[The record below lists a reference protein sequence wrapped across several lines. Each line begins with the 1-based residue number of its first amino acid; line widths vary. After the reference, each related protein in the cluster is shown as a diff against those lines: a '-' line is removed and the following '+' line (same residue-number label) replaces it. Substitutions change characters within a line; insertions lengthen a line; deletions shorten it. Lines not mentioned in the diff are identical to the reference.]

1 MSANRRY
8 RSAAAETGCVDS
20 VNAVADRTSAKRCLH
35 HGTHVATASSPGMLL
50 LTLPG
55 PPCRR
60 YPTNIAPAIATCT
73 SSARGSGVRT
83 KRHRRTDRG
92 HPQRFST
99 TTTRGLASRSE
110 SRLDL
115 LTGGALMA
123 QATPSPA
130 AHRLWRPKATAKR
143 RAEPRWTSRFEYA
156 RIRATTP
163 GVFRAMLQVPATP
176 DP

>member
-8 RSAAAETGCVDS
+8 RSAAAETGCVHS
-20 VNAVADRTSAKRCLH
+20 VIAVADRTSAKRCLH
-35 HGTHVATASSPGMLL
+35 HGTHVASTSPPAMLL

-99 TTTRGLASRSE
+99 TTTGGLASRSE

-123 QATPSPA
+123 QTTPSPA
-130 AHRLWRPKATAKR
+130 ATGCGDQRRHCEVVLTHALRPGLNTLGLGPQR
-143 RAEPRWTSRFEYA
+143 V
-156 RIRATTP
+156 IRATY
-163 GVFRAMLQVPATP
+163 
-176 DP
+176 